1 MPSTARSAATSRKRR
16 PTLYDFLTE
25 RRVSSGVSRWDASGL
40 FTDVAS
46 APVAHR
52 DVSPRTLLLLYAAD
66 LAFRLRWEIVPAIE
80 QGLVIVAAPYV
91 TTAVTFGRATGL
103 SSDWLKT
110 LFRFA
115 PHPARILILRDRK
128 PQRAWKRKPDRGF
141 AESCTALLE
150 ETPERF
156 ARRKARA
163 SMVEAL
169 ATAAEKDG
177 GLTRDPR
184 SAADRRRDR
193 EKEVTPSVASFQL
206 PVQRDD
212 LCKRS

>member
-1 MPSTARSAATSRKRR
+1 MAEARAGRLIAVEGAVGRDVSEAAT
-16 PTLYDFLTE
+16 TLYDCLTE

-91 TTAVTFGRATGL
+91 TTAITFGRATGL

-163 SMVEAL
+163 SMVEYL

-177 GLTRDPR
+177 GLTRTRDL
-184 SAADRRRDR
+184 RRIAG
-193 EKEVTPSVASFQL
+193 EIAK
-206 PVQRDD
+206 
-212 LCKRS
+212 KK

>member
-1 MPSTARSAATSRKRR
+1 MAETRAGRLIAVDGAVGRDVSEAAT
-16 PTLYDFLTE
+16 TLYDFLTE

-46 APVAHR
+46 APVAQR
-52 DVSPRTLLLLYAAD
+52 DLSPRTLLLLYAAD
-66 LAFRLRWEIVPAIE
+66 LAFRLRWEIVPALE

-91 TTAVTFGRATGL
+91 TTATTFGRATGL

-115 PHPARILILRDRK
+115 PHPARTLILRDRK

-163 SMVEAL
+163 LMVEAL

-177 GLTRDPR
+177 GLTR
-184 SAADRRRDR
+184 ARDLR
-193 EKEVTPSVASFQL
+193 QIAGEIAK
-206 PVQRDD
+206 
-212 LCKRS
+212 KK